1 MAGDSFTFLS
11 ADKRTRIHCVVW
23 KPKGEPKGILQIT
36 HGMVEYIER
45 YEAFAEY
52 MNSQGYLV
60 AGHDHLGH
68 GESVGSKEDWGF
80 FAEEKGSDILVE
92 DMHRLRITIQ
102 KQYFGL
108 PYFMLGHSMGSFLLR
123 KYLCLH
129 SQGLAGAIVMGTGS
143 QPDGVLCI
151 GKALCCLMA
160 RFRGWRYRSPLI
172 QKMAFA
178 GNDNKFRGE
187 NRKNSWLTKD
197 EEIVKAY
204 SESPKCTFQFTLN
217 GFYNLFDTI
226 WYINRKKHLSGVRKD
241 LPMLFVSG
249 EDDPVGAFGSGV
261 RKACRRYRAL
271 GVQDITMKLY
281 PSDRHEILNELD
293 RKQVYKDIAR
303 WIARRN
309 PDSKS
314 EGR

>member
-1 MAGDSFTFLS
+1 MAGNNFTFLS
-11 ADKRTRIHCVVW
+11 ADKKTRIHCVVW
-23 KPKGEPKGILQIT
+23 KPKGKPKGILQIT

-52 MNSQGYLV
+52 MSGRGYLV

-80 FAEEKGSDILVE
+80 FSEEKGSDILVE
-92 DMHRLRITIQ
+92 DMHRLRVTMQ
-102 KQYFGL
+102 KQYPGL

-129 SQGLAGAIVMGTGS
+129 SQELAGAIVMGTGS
-143 QPDGVLCI
+143 QPDIVLCL
-151 GKALCCLMA
+151 GKGLCWLMA
-160 RFRGWRYRSPLI
+160 KVRGWRYRSPLI

-178 GNDNKFRGE
+178 ANDHRFREE
-187 NRKNSWLTKD
+187 NTKNSWLTKD

-204 SESPKCTFQFTLN
+204 SENPKCSFQFTLN

-226 WYINRKKHLSGVRKD
+226 WYINRKKHLAKVRTN
-241 LPMLFVSG
+241 LPLLFVSG
-249 EDDPVGAFGSGV
+249 EEDPVGAFGAGV
-261 RKACRRYRAL
+261 RKACRTYQAL
-271 GVQDITMKLY
+271 GMKDLTLKLY

-293 RKQVYKDIAR
+293 KKQVYKDIAR
-303 WIARRN
+303 WLDRRN
-309 PDSKS
+309 PDVTSA
-314 EGR
+314 RQ